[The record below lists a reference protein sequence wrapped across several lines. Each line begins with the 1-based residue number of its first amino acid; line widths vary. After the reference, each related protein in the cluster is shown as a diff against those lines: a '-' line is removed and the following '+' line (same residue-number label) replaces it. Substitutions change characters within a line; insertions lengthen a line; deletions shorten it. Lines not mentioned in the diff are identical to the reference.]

1 MAIYRLLKNR
11 AFGPLCHPPT
21 PGVIQTGRPLN
32 APCPSMKFV
41 CASGATDGANARWLV
56 WEQPVCVY
64 DAQIDIGEAGDIAAR
79 PRLVT
84 CPSRHSL
91 LVAQN
96 HSIIARSAFL
106 SLPLPH

>member
-41 CASGATDGANARWLV
+41 CASGATDGAKCAMAGMGATGL
-56 WEQPVCVY
+56 CV
-64 DAQIDIGEAGDIAAR
+64 R
-79 PRLVT
+79 
-84 CPSRHSL
+84 
-91 LVAQN
+91 
-96 HSIIARSAFL
+96 RSNRYW
-106 SLPLPH
+106 